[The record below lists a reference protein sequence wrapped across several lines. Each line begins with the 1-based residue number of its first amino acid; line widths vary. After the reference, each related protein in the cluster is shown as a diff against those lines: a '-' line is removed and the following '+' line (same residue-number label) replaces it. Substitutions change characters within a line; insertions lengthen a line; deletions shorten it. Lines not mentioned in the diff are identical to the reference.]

1 MAQITRKFISDHF
14 GWDAIAPSR
23 NVMKYVFME
32 SQDPLGCEGSLEGIS
47 NPTQGRP
54 PETGAQDRVE
64 LAFEYL

>member
-47 NPTQGRP
+47 NPPGVQPDSRKAT
-54 PETGAQDRVE
+54 
-64 LAFEYL
+64 